1 MDILALDFGSK
12 KIGRARANSV
22 ARIPEPLPIFQ
33 NLNNQNLD
41 KLYEEIIVQKPA
53 KVLVGLPRSL
63 AGQETEQ
70 SKIIRQFTKQLAAK
84 IQCPVEL
91 VDETLSTQ
99 SAAKWSVRYPG
110 SDEDS
115 LAACVILE
123 RYFEEGCVT

>member
-70 SKIIRQFTKQLAAK
+70 SKIIRQFIKQLAAK

-123 RYFEEGCVT
+123 RYFEEGSVT